1 MRIVEIRADFGRTPS
16 RVRIKV
22 SRRAQE
28 GKRALNCLQGRSAS
42 FRQRI
47 VKKRRAAFRPPL
59 SGGSFQNEANFS
71 RLDAGVSGA
80 IFRGVS
86 GGFRGFPGVSGLISK
101 IRVYRKIQFP
111 DYGAGFP
118 PQLLSNLKLKKGNGA
133 GDTVF

>member
-80 IFRGVS
+80 IFRGFPGVS
-86 GGFRGFPGVSGLISK
+86 GGFRGFPGLYLKYASIEKYNFRTMV
-101 IRVYRKIQFP
+101 R
-111 DYGAGFP
+111 GF
-118 PQLLSNLKLKKGNGA
+118 LRNC
-133 GDTVF
+133 